1 MEQSTKDKLSAINS
15 IAILVM
21 LAIVVGWLIFKPDN
35 GLSKSTVDKL
45 TVAIDKVGAAAEN
58 MNKVAIAQQAWS
70 VNLQKNMAL
79 NDQTRNDNYENLYG
93 KYGYVNQDTSV
104 SLNDIYTRR
113 LHSETDHNGSGKL
126 RTDKDGAG
134 KAGSVQEPAG

>member
-1 MEQSTKDKLSAINS
+1 MEQSTKDKLSAINT

-45 TVAIDKVGAAAEN
+45 TVAIDKVGVAAEN

-70 VNLQKNMAL
+70 TDLQKNMIL
-79 NDQTRNDNYENLYG
+79 NDQNRNDNYENLYG

-104 SLNDIYTRR
+104 SLNDIYSRR
-113 LHSETDHNGSGKL
+113 LHSKADNNGSGKL
-126 RTDKDGAG
+126 RTDKDGVN
-134 KAGSVQEPAG
+134 KAKSVQEPAG

>member
-1 MEQSTKDKLSAINS
+1 MEQSTKDKLSAINT

-45 TVAIDKVGAAAEN
+45 TVAIDKVGVAAEN

-70 VNLQKNMAL
+70 SNLQKNMIL
-79 NDQTRNDNYENLYG
+79 NDQNRNDNYENLYG

-104 SLNDIYTRR
+104 SLNDIYSRR
-113 LHSETDHNGSGKL
+113 LHSEADNNGSGKL
-126 RTDKDGAG
+126 RPDQNGVDKA
-134 KAGSVQEPAG
+134 KPVQKPAG